1 MNTQRTALEMRLEDL
16 ESRLTFQEDTLIQ
29 LSDTIALQDA
39 KIQTLL
45 KKLERVSQKY
55 QDLNDEM
62 SKDTRYQDEKPPH
75 Y

>member
-1 MNTQRTALEMRLEDL
+1 MNTQRTELEMRLEDL

-29 LSDTIALQDA
+29 LSDTIALQEG
-39 KIQTLL
+39 KIQTLI

-55 QDLNDEM
+55 QDLNYELN
-62 SKDTRYQDEKPPH
+62 KGTRYQDEKPPH